1 MPSGMIPGAGIS
13 QAGSTVDSRL
23 TIRDCRAV
31 IGAPASE
38 PAGDS
43 SLVLAA
49 REGDRAAFGG
59 LYARYARMVHG
70 ILLARVP
77 AGDVDDLV
85 QDVFLRA
92 LPRLGDLRDVAR
104 FGPWIA
110 AITRNRANDYY
121 RQTRA
126 VAAVTESLPEDEA
139 ELPAGNTAPD
149 AEAAAILALVRSLP
163 EAYRET
169 LILRLVEG
177 MTGPEIALRTGL
189 TPGSVRVNLHRGM
202 QQLREKLNQASLG
215 SGLQADSSSGRN
227 STAQGKNLLPGRNE
241 P

>member
-1 MPSGMIPGAGIS
+1 V
-13 QAGSTVDSRL
+13 T
-23 TIRDCRAV
+23 T
-31 IGAPASE
+31 APASE
-38 PAGDS
+38 TTGDS

-49 REGDRAAFGG
+49 REGDRVAFGG

-77 AGDVDDLV
+77 ASDVDDLV

-92 LPRLGDLRDVAR
+92 LPRLCDLRDAAR
-104 FGPWIA
+104 FGPWLA

-126 VAAVTESLPEDEA
+126 AAAVTGSLPEDEA
-139 ELPAGNTAPD
+139 ELPAATTAPD
-149 AEAAAILALVRSLP
+149 AEVAMILALVRSLP
-163 EAYRET
+163 DAYRET

-177 MTGPEIALRTGL
+177 MTGPEIAARTGL

-202 QQLREKLNQASLG
+202 QQLREKLSHASL
-215 SGLQADSSSGRN
+215 SGANPADFCARRDSA
-227 STAQGKNLLPGRNE
+227 AQEKIALRRRNE

>member
-1 MPSGMIPGAGIS
+1 V
-13 QAGSTVDSRL
+13 T
-23 TIRDCRAV
+23 T
-31 IGAPASE
+31 APAPEST
-38 PAGDS
+38 GDS
-43 SLVLAA
+43 SLVVAA
-49 REGDRAAFGG
+49 RDGDRAAFGG

-77 AGDVDDLV
+77 AHDVDDLV

-92 LPRLGDLRDVAR
+92 LPRLRDLRDVAR
-104 FGPWIA
+104 FGPWLA

-126 VAAVTESLPEDEA
+126 VAALTESLPEDEG
-139 ELPAGNTAPD
+139 ELPASNTVPD
-149 AEAAAILALVRSLP
+149 AEAAMILAFVRSLP
-163 EAYRET
+163 ETYRET

-177 MTGPEIALRTGL
+177 MTGPEIAARIGL

-202 QQLREKLNQASLG
+202 QQLREKLAEASAGGKMQSG
-215 SGLQADSSSGRN
+215 SRSGKN
-227 STAQGKNLLPGRNE
+227 SGSRGKNLLSRRNE

>member
-1 MPSGMIPGAGIS
+1 MISGAGTLP
-13 QAGSTVDSRL
+13 AGTTVDSRL

-31 IGAPASE
+31 NTAPALE

-77 AGDVDDLV
+77 ASDVDDLV

-92 LPRLGDLRDVAR
+92 MPRLCDLRDVER
-104 FGPWIA
+104 FGPWLA

-126 VAAVTESLPEDEA
+126 VAEVTESLPEDED
-139 ELPAGNTAPD
+139 ELPASSTAPD
-149 AEAAAILALVRSLP
+149 AEAAAILALVRALP
-163 EAYRET
+163 DTYRET

-177 MTGPEIALRTGL
+177 MSGPEIAARTGL

-202 QQLREKLNQASLG
+202 QQLREKLSQASHG
-215 SGLQADSSSGRN
+215 GA
-227 STAQGKNLLPGRNE
+227 T
-241 P
+241 

>member
-1 MPSGMIPGAGIS
+1 MTTTP
-13 QAGSTVDSRL
+13 
-23 TIRDCRAV
+23 
-31 IGAPASE
+31 APE
-38 PAGDS
+38 TTGDS

-49 REGDRAAFGG
+49 REGDRTAFGG

-77 AGDVDDLV
+77 ASDVDDLV

-92 LPRLGDLRDVAR
+92 MPKLCDLRDAAR
-104 FGPWIA
+104 FGPWLA

-126 VAAVTESLPEDEA
+126 VAALTESLPEDEE
-139 ELPAGNTAPD
+139 ELPASNTAPD
-149 AEAAAILALVRSLP
+149 AEAAVILTFVRCLP
-163 EAYRET
+163 DAYRET

-177 MTGPEIALRTGL
+177 MTGPEIAARTGL

-202 QQLREKLNQASLG
+202 QQLREKLSQVSRGGAIP
-215 SGLQADSSSGRN
+215 ADSDGGRN
-227 STAQGKNLLPGRNE
+227 SAAQKKNALRRRNE